1 MEKPAEL
8 CPVIAVRRFILLP
21 DQEVIVRLGL
31 PFTSDGFPGE
41 SRCPIQIEG
50 LGSGKIRHVVGI
62 DAFQSLWL
70 ALLHIGTLLYTSK
83 SINRAVCSR
92 SKVIRTSVCRFMT
105 TPATCSRHYRSDPR
119 GTSRP
124 PFDTFVAAHK
134 ISLKSVRPSLICC
147 GAT

>member
-70 ALLHIGTLLYTSK
+70 ALLHIGTLLYTSEEYK
-83 SINRAVCSR
+83 SGRLFA
-92 SKVIRTSVCRFMT
+92 FEG
-105 TPATCSRHYRSDPR
+105 DPDLCLPVHDDFR
-119 GTSRP
+119 DLLPPLPERP
-124 PFDTFVAAHK
+124 PGHIPPA
-134 ISLKSVRPSLICC
+134 I
-147 GAT
+147 